1 MGFRKLRIAP
11 ISSWVSEDGY
21 PVYGPF
27 VKLQEASAS
36 NELNSVEL
44 TITNVT
50 KEKTFQADDKEEVK
64 KVVVRAEGTLKV
76 YECIPEVCRNMFG
89 YAVDANGNTIE
100 KLNSSDKKRYGVFFE
115 GKTAKDTKYQKYIY
129 DVEFEEISPT
139 FSTDTG
145 EDAATLEIPFK
156 IRFIEVNG
164 VPIRAATV
172 YEGNNGWVSGEPT
185 IMYKGVEA
193 QGGLI
198 PLNAPIIS
206 LDEDDMASWAAIP
219 NATNY
224 VVVVNGVA
232 QTAQTELVFPAITE
246 PGSYSVHVIAK
257 GDGET
262 YGDSQNSNVVS
273 YTVQEP

>member
-11 ISSWVSEDGY
+11 INSWVSEDGY

-27 VKLQEASAS
+27 VKLQDAVAS

-76 YECIPEVCRNMFG
+76 YECIPAICRAMFG

-100 KLNSSDKKRYGVFFE
+100 KLNSTDKKRYGVFFE
-115 GKTAKDTKYQKYIY
+115 GKTAKDAKYQKYIY

-145 EDAATLEIPFK
+145 EDAPTLEIPFK
-156 IRFIEVNG
+156 VRFIEVGGNP
-164 VPIRAATV
+164 VRSATV
-172 YEGNNGWVSGEPT
+172 YEGNNGWVTDEPT
-185 IMYKGVEA
+185 IMYKGVEE

-206 LDEDDMASWAAIP
+206 LDNDKQASWAAIP

-224 VVVVNGVA
+224 VVVVNGEA
-232 QTAQTELVFPAITE
+232 QTAQSELVYPARTQE
-246 PGSYSVHVIAK
+246 GSYSVHVIAK
-257 GDGET
+257 GDGTT
-262 YGDSQNSNVVS
+262 YGDSANSNVVS
-273 YTVQEP
+273 YTITD